1 MYSWE
6 ISELLQSHDNN
17 IDSQTYIDICNTSP
31 QITRIKYD
39 SYTDK
44 FEMWDNDNYWNFHV
58 YIADFR

>member
-58 YIADFR
+58 YIGDFI